1 MARGFLAGTMT
12 GVVIAAGGAA
22 VLSLTQSY
30 PEPPAGLMPEPQV
43 AGEDREAG
51 AAPEPGQA
59 GAEAPGA
66 DAAPAPGRSSG
77 GLVAPAPDA
86 PLADGA
92 DRRSAAAPEVTAPAE
107 GLSEAPE
114 PGAAGPVAPGADAP
128 VSAAPGSAGLEAP
141 ASERAPEA
149 AEAPAEPPR
158 PEVSDGEAGFA
169 AAPSEG
175 AAPDQPVTGDAPRAA
190 PGPESLPTQSPDSG
204 PAPETQSAEAPARGA
219 APEAG
224 SAPDME
230 VALADPTRADEAA
243 PEGDG
248 MALAAPEGADV
259 VPEAPE
265 GAMVEAGDGSE
276 AASDDVE
283 GSSSGPTADSAKGGD
298 AGETASAGSA
308 AEDSAADSGQPADP
322 ATNEDAS
329 ETGVS
334 ATQESATQESST
346 QTTRP
351 PDAMAAAPED
361 APEAPSAETTPP
373 ERPAPAPQAQDEV
386 AVLSPPDSEAGRPQV
401 GRPAT
406 SPTERADAARST
418 RLPRIGETPEDSTPA
433 PEETPA
439 SAAEGAKGLDPDAP
453 PYQRY
458 AVAHEAEAGQPR
470 LAVILMD
477 PGTGPL
483 GPAALE
489 AFPFPLSFAV
499 DPTAPDA
506 AARMRGYRERGF
518 EVLALTALPEG
529 AAARDV
535 EVTLEAALG
544 ALPEVVG
551 VLEAPEGGLQG
562 SRDVSEQVADYLA
575 ASGHAL
581 VMQGQGLNTA
591 TDLARRGGVPAGAV
605 FRDFDGDGQDPT
617 MQRRMLDRVA
627 LRARQDG
634 AVIALGRLTADTVSA
649 LLLWGLQDRTNDL
662 ALVPVSAVLA
672 AQGE

>member
-22 VLSLTQSY
+22 VLSLTQGY

-59 GAEAPGA
+59 GTDAPGA

-114 PGAAGPVAPGADAP
+114 PGAAGLVAPGADAP
-128 VSAAPGSAGLEAP
+128 VSAAPGGAGLEAP

-190 PGPESLPTQSPDSG
+190 PGPESLTTQSPDSG

-230 VALADPTRADEAA
+230 VALADPARADEAA

-259 VPEAPE
+259 APEAPE
-265 GAMVEAGDGSE
+265 GAAAMAETGEGSE
-276 AASDDVE
+276 AASDDAE
-283 GSSSGPTADSAKGGD
+283 GSSPGPKDEGAEGGD
-298 AGETASAGSA
+298 AGEAVAPESVAEDSA

-322 ATNEDAS
+322 AANADAS
-329 ETGVS
+329 EAGEST
-334 ATQESATQESST
+334 TQESTA
-346 QTTRP
+346 QTTP
-351 PDAMAAAPED
+351 TPDAMAAAPED
-361 APEAPSAETTPP
+361 APEAPNAETTPP
-373 ERPAPAPQAQDEV
+373 ENPAPQAQDEV

-418 RLPRIGETPEDSTPA
+418 RLPRIGETPEDVTPA
-433 PEETPA
+433 PEDTPA
-439 SAAEGAKGLDPDAP
+439 SVAEGTKGLDPDAP

-458 AVAHEAEAGQPR
+458 AVPHEAEAGQPR